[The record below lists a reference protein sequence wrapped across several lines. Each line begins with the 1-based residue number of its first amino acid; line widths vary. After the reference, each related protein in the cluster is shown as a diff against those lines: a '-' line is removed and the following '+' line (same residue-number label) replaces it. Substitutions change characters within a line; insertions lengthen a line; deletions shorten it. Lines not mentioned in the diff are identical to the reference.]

1 MSDYGKNRKYL
12 KPTAI
17 PTRHLNLNNE
27 SKDLVQFND
36 SDVIKK
42 LLLDIPEVIE
52 CRGEACQQLFLTAK
66 SLQTYNQRLISH
78 IKSLEKRID
87 YLEEQTKKSTSTK
100 FADAAND
107 ADFMLGPTQTRCLLN
122 KVMVFFRPKKG
133 TCQWKIYISHII
145 NILFQTTKGRNWTVD
160 EKEKAMKFKK
170 MCSHRCY
177 NFVRKNLVPL
187 PCTWELNSS
196 DNAKKNHQGKAEIST
211 AVTEVAEAK
220 KIVIWQEDLKSEM
233 IEVQNIDEEN
243 QVIIVPPDLWTS
255 NQKIEFIVN
264 EITEINEIP
273 QVSEAECQE
282 DKISQR
288 T

>member
-122 KVMVFFRPKKG
+122 K
-133 TCQWKIYISHII
+133 
-145 NILFQTTKGRNWTVD
+145 TTKGRNWTVD

-196 DNAKKNHQGKAEIST
+196 DNAKKNRQGKAEIST
-211 AVTEVAEAK
+211 AVTEGEAK
-220 KIVIWQEDLKSEM
+220 KIVIWQEDLKSAEM

-264 EITEINEIP
+264 EITEVNEIP
-273 QVSEAECQE
+273 QVSGAECQE
-282 DKISQR
+282 DINSQR

>member
-107 ADFMLGPTQTRCLLN
+107 TDFMLGPTQTRCLLN
-122 KVMVFFRPKKG
+122 KVIFFMIFLTPKRVKS
-133 TCQWKIYISHII
+133 TQY
-145 NILFQTTKGRNWTVD
+145 
-160 EKEKAMKFKK
+160 KK
-170 MCSHRCY
+170 LSQ
-177 NFVRKNLVPL
+177 
-187 PCTWELNSS
+187 
-196 DNAKKNHQGKAEIST
+196 NA
-211 AVTEVAEAK
+211 
-220 KIVIWQEDLKSEM
+220 
-233 IEVQNIDEEN
+233 
-243 QVIIVPPDLWTS
+243 LWFTY
-255 NQKIEFIVN
+255 
-264 EITEINEIP
+264 
-273 QVSEAECQE
+273 
-282 DKISQR
+282 
-288 T
+288 

>member
-1 MSDYGKNRKYL
+1 MDQFFLNGLKNSPHTCPLSDYGKNRKYL

-122 KVMVFFRPKKG
+122 KVIFHDTCHRVHVNGNCMLLPK
-133 TCQWKIYISHII
+133 
-145 NILFQTTKGRNWTVD
+145 LF
-160 EKEKAMKFKK
+160 
-170 MCSHRCY
+170 
-177 NFVRKNLVPL
+177 
-187 PCTWELNSS
+187 
-196 DNAKKNHQGKAEIST
+196 
-211 AVTEVAEAK
+211 
-220 KIVIWQEDLKSEM
+220 
-233 IEVQNIDEEN
+233 
-243 QVIIVPPDLWTS
+243 
-255 NQKIEFIVN
+255 
-264 EITEINEIP
+264 
-273 QVSEAECQE
+273 
-282 DKISQR
+282 
-288 T
+288 

>member
-1 MSDYGKNRKYL
+1 MHGPVFLNGLKNSPHTCPLSDYGKNRKYL

-122 KVMVFFRPKKG
+122 KVIFSCYMSQS
-133 TCQWKIYISHII
+133 TCQWKLY
-145 NILFQTTKGRNWTVD
+145 V
-160 EKEKAMKFKK
+160 
-170 MCSHRCY
+170 
-177 NFVRKNLVPL
+177 
-187 PCTWELNSS
+187 
-196 DNAKKNHQGKAEIST
+196 
-211 AVTEVAEAK
+211 VTEIVLTYSEK
-220 KIVIWQEDLKSEM
+220 KLFKLSRK
-233 IEVQNIDEEN
+233 
-243 QVIIVPPDLWTS
+243 T
-255 NQKIEFIVN
+255 F
-264 EITEINEIP
+264 
-273 QVSEAECQE
+273 
-282 DKISQR
+282 
-288 T
+288 

>member
-1 MSDYGKNRKYL
+1 MHGPVFLNGLKNSPHTCPLSDYGKNRKYL

-122 KVMVFFRPKKG
+122 K
-133 TCQWKIYISHII
+133 
-145 NILFQTTKGRNWTVD
+145 TTKGRNWTVD

-196 DNAKKNHQGKAEIST
+196 DNAKKNRQGKAENST
-211 AVTEVAEAK
+211 AVTEGEAK
-220 KIVIWQEDLKSEM
+220 KIVIWQEDLKSDM
-233 IEVQNIDEEN
+233 IEVQNFDEEN

-264 EITEINEIP
+264 EITEVNEIP

-282 DKISQR
+282 DINSQR

>member
-1 MSDYGKNRKYL
+1 MHGPVFLNGLKNSPHTCPLSDYGKNRKYL

-122 KVMVFFRPKKG
+122 KVIFFYNTCHRVHANGNCMLLPK
-133 TCQWKIYISHII
+133 
-145 NILFQTTKGRNWTVD
+145 LFLPTL
-160 EKEKAMKFKK
+160 
-170 MCSHRCY
+170 
-177 NFVRKNLVPL
+177 RKN
-187 PCTWELNSS
+187 CSS
-196 DNAKKNHQGKAEIST
+196 YRENYFEIRGWLKAEN
-211 AVTEVAEAK
+211 
-220 KIVIWQEDLKSEM
+220 L
-233 IEVQNIDEEN
+233 QN
-243 QVIIVPPDLWTS
+243 
-255 NQKIEFIVN
+255 F
-264 EITEINEIP
+264 
-273 QVSEAECQE
+273 
-282 DKISQR
+282 
-288 T
+288 